1 MQPQSLG
8 RDAFKIPVRD
18 VVMEGKAWRIMSI
31 ALSKVSTFNQLIS
44 SSPKTYGRRGS
55 VVGVSRSHFKKTNET
70 SLRRGREMHPRPS
83 LDPGYK
89 HQNIQFVFRRTF
101 QSVSSATPVIFFFLF
116 VSFFFQHF
124 CYIFLSPPPPPS
136 PALPSPF
143 TFFFFLSPLSVIL
156 LFLFVRLLI
165 IITCIVII
173 VITLVHL
180 PFSNVTWETKVKSKK
195 WRLDYVP

>member
-1 MQPQSLG
+1 
-8 RDAFKIPVRD
+8 
-18 VVMEGKAWRIMSI
+18 MSI
-31 ALSKVSTFNQLIS
+31 TLSKVSTFNQLIS

-143 TFFFFLSPLSVIL
+143 TFFFFISAISHLSVHFRPSSNHHYL
-156 LFLFVRLLI
+156 HRHYRHHARPLAFLKR
-165 IITCIVII
+165 
-173 VITLVHL
+173 HL
-180 PFSNVTWETKVKSKK
+180 RN
-195 WRLDYVP
+195 